1 MKLNMLIGT
10 MEICSKRKLV
20 LIKNSTYDNYCNDIF
35 IPNVIRHHERNTV
48 VQILNTY

>member
-10 MEICSKRKLV
+10 ICSKRKPI

-35 IPNVIRHHERNTV
+35 ISNVIRHHERNM
-48 VQILNTY
+48 